1 MIKDTYLHKLQRAIP
16 ISLFVALESLSA
28 MPAVAGDGVVILE
41 REVPVRPAIRE
52 GSPGRA
58 VSVDTSPDDKVKL
71 AVGQISS
78 VKPIEL
84 DDASF
89 AAISSDS
96 PRVLSLTSDAS
107 KLSDARFSSYGLGG
121 ASSAS
126 SAAQPI
132 TPMIAGATGG
142 AVGAVGAATG
152 QLNASLNG
160 ATSALGGL
168 TGAIMRSSGQ

>member
-1 MIKDTYLHKLQRAIP
+1 M
-16 ISLFVALESLSA
+16 
-28 MPAVAGDGVVILE
+28 
-41 REVPVRPAIRE
+41 
-52 GSPGRA
+52 
-58 VSVDTSPDDKVKL
+58 KL

-96 PRVLSLTSDAS
+96 PRALSLTSDAS

-126 SAAQPI
+126 SAAQSI
-132 TPMIAGATGG
+132 TPMIAGATG
-142 AVGAVGAATG
+142 GAVGAATG